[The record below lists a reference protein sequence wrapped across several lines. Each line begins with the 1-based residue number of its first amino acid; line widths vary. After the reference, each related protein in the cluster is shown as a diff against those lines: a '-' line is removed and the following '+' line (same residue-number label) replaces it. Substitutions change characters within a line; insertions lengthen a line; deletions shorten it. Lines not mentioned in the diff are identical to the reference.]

1 MPNLPQWQPRLRIL
15 VHLDPKLSMFEQMET
30 IKEKI
35 EIALNGMRPFLQA
48 DGGDVELVDITDEME
63 VQLRLIGNCSSCSM
77 SSMTMK
83 AGIESGIRNAI
94 PEISRVVA
102 VE

>member
-1 MPNLPQWQPRLRIL
+1 MNQEL
-15 VHLDPKLSMFEQMET
+15 E
-30 IKEKI
+30 EKV

-48 DGGDVELVDITDEME
+48 EGGDVELVEITDDLE
-63 VQLRLIGNCSSCSM
+63 VKLRLVGNCSSCSM

-83 AGIESGIRNAI
+83 AGIENGIRNALPQI
-94 PEISRVVA
+94 TRVTA

>member
-1 MPNLPQWQPRLRIL
+1 MNQELA
-15 VHLDPKLSMFEQMET
+15 
-30 IKEKI
+30 EKV

-48 DGGDVELVDITDEME
+48 DGGDVQLVDITDELE
-63 VQLRLIGNCSSCSM
+63 VQLRLVGNCSSCSM

-83 AGIESGIRNAI
+83 AGIENGIRNALPQI
-94 PEISRVVA
+94 TRVTA